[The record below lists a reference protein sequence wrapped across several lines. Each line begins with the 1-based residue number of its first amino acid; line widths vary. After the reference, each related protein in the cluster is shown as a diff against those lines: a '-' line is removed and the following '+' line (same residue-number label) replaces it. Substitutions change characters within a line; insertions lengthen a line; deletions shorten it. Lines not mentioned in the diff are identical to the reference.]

1 MFVAEVEKALR
12 TMEATGEAH
21 QPKSVYGLMQ
31 GLLDKL
37 LLLA

>member
-12 TMEATGEAH
+12 NMEAIGEAN
-21 QPKSVYGLMQ
+21 QPKLAYGLMQ